1 MAKINLGRIKLQFQ
15 GEYDKSQVYRRDD
28 IVYHNNCMWILTS
41 EYMPDGTNAFAPG
54 TKILGYN
61 PKENNGWT
69 NDPNFTNTDAFN
81 YTQYWTENERKAKDK
96 LQIWTVTLLLKV
108 RQTFLTKT
116 SL

>member
-1 MAKINLGRIKLQFQ
+1 MVQMR
-15 GEYDKSQVYRRDD
+15 
-28 IVYHNNCMWILTS
+28 
-41 EYMPDGTNAFAPG
+41 FAPG

-61 PKENNGWT
+61 PKESNGWT

-108 RQTFLTKT
+108 LQTFLTKT